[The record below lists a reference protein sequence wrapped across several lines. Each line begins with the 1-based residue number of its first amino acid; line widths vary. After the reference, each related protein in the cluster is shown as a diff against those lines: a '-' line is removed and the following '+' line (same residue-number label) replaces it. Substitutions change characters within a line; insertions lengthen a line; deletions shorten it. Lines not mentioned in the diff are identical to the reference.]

1 MHIKDVNGKNVCIL
15 GFGREGQATLAALER
30 FAPQAEV
37 TIADANE
44 NIQTAPGKYWLQ
56 IGSGWLKNLDKFDV
70 IIKSPG
76 IPPKPEFGP
85 VKDKMTSATQI
96 FLESVA
102 PTGATVIGVTGSKGK
117 STTSSL
123 IYEILKAGGKNVFLV
138 GNIGVPAITYI
149 AEATP
154 ETYFVY
160 EMSSYQ
166 LMDMSISPHI
176 AVVTSFF
183 PEHLD
188 YHGSLAAYMDAK
200 KHIARF
206 QTEHDKIFFN
216 AEWAG
221 AAEIARES
229 KGQRIQYLQSECPIG
244 LNEIQLLGQH
254 NLANITA
261 ALKVGSLL
269 QIPED
274 IMFKAVKNFRG
285 LPHRLQSLGMQAGI
299 EWVNDS
305 ISTTPQSA
313 MAALDALDGKVGTM
327 ILGGQDRGYD
337 FRELAEKIVQSP
349 HIKHIILM
357 PGSGATIRAAIEH
370 THHTAL
376 PTLWNAADMKE
387 AVALARKNTPN
398 TFICLLSPASP
409 SYGYFK
415 NFEDRG
421 EQFRSEIQE

>member
-1 MHIKDVNGKNVCIL
+1 MHIKDVSGKNVCIL

-30 FAPQAEV
+30 YAPGANI
-37 TIADANE
+37 TIADRNAE
-44 NIQTAPGKYWLQ
+44 LKVPAIHTAKLGESWLDA
-56 IGSGWLKNLDKFDV
+56 LDHFDV

-76 IPPKPEFGP
+76 IPPQPQFDA
-85 VKDKMTSATQI
+85 VQNTITSATQI
-96 FLESVA
+96 FFDSVV

-123 IYEILKAGGKNVFLV
+123 IYAILKAGGKNAFLV

-149 AEATP
+149 AQATP

-166 LMDMSISPHI
+166 LMDTFVSPSI

-188 YHGSLAAYMDAK
+188 YHGSLEAYMDAK

-216 AEWAG
+216 AQWAG
-221 AAEIARES
+221 AAEIARVS
-229 KGQRIQYLQSECPIG
+229 KGQRIPYLQSECPVD
-244 LNEIQLLGQH
+244 LDEIQLIGEH

-261 ALKVGSLL
+261 AIKVGSLL

-274 IMFKAVKNFRG
+274 IMLKAVKSFKG
-285 LPHRLQSLGMQAGI
+285 LPHRLESLGVHDGI

-313 MAALDALDGKVGTM
+313 MAALDALSGKVGSM

-337 FRELAEKIVQSP
+337 FQELAEKIVQHP
-349 HIKHIILM
+349 TIKHIILM
-357 PGSGATIRAAIEH
+357 PDSGATIGKTIEKTQH
-370 THHTAL
+370 AQL

-387 AVALARKNTPN
+387 AVKIAREQTPK

-409 SYGYFK
+409 SYGHFK

-421 EQFRSEIQE
+421 EQFKKEIGA

>member
-1 MHIKDVNGKNVCIL
+1 MHIKDLSGKNVCIL

-30 FAPQAEV
+30 YAPSASI
-37 TIADANE
+37 TIADRNTE
-44 NIQTAPGKYWLQ
+44 VKVPGIHTAKLGETWLD
-56 IGSGWLKNLDKFDV
+56 SLDSFDV

-76 IPPKPEFGP
+76 IPPQPQFDAVQSKI
-85 VKDKMTSATQI
+85 TSATQI
-96 FLESVA
+96 FFDSVV
-102 PTGATVIGVTGSKGK
+102 PTGATVIGITGSKGK

-123 IYEILKAGGKNVFLV
+123 IYAILKAGGKNAFLV

-149 AEATP
+149 SEATP
-154 ETYFVY
+154 DTYFVY
-160 EMSSYQ
+160 ELSSYQ
-166 LMDMSISPHI
+166 LMDTFVSPTI

-188 YHGSLAAYMDAK
+188 YHGSLQAYMDAK

-216 AEWAG
+216 AQWAD

-229 KGQRIQYLQSECPIG
+229 KGQRIPYLQSECPVD
-244 LNEIQLLGQH
+244 LEEVQLIGQH

-261 ALKVGSLL
+261 AIKVGSLL

-274 IMFKAVKNFRG
+274 IMLKAVKSFKG
-285 LPHRLQSLGMQAGI
+285 LPHRLESLGIHDGI

-313 MAALDALDGKVGTM
+313 MAALNALDGKVGTM

-337 FRELAEKIVQSP
+337 FQELAQKIVQHP
-349 HIKHIILM
+349 TIKHIILM
-357 PGSGATIRAAIEH
+357 PDSGATIGKALEKTSH
-370 THHTAL
+370 TQL
-376 PTLWNAADMKE
+376 PKLWNAADMKE
-387 AVALARKNTPN
+387 AVSIAKENTPK
-398 TFICLLSPASP
+398 TFTCLLSPASP
-409 SYGYFK
+409 SYGHFK

-421 EQFRSEIQE
+421 EQFKKEIGV